1 MDDQLPSHTPHV
13 FHLPFPVDYED
24 ELDSEV
30 LSRANAMCGAAEAI
44 FAAMVQSGQ
53 TPTITPDDRLLATNA
68 LDSRAAVATIQK
80 TAIALHI
87 TALLSELDMPVV
99 QNAQQ
104 LRNLCTNKLVQL
116 ATEGEKETT
125 QLRAIELLGKIK
137 DVGLFEERSTVL
149 VEHMTTSD
157 LQTRLREKVASLRGY
172 VSGR

>member
-53 TPTITPDDRLLATNA
+53 TPLATNA

-172 VSGR
+172 VSDVVDVTPIK